1 MDKCAW
7 GVGWAYFRIIVMVAF
22 LFSPW
27 KGNDPVNIS
36 YYKKV
41 RGEKVKYY
49 RYYLIFTPLLRVG
62 GGQWNTREREDR
74 VQS

>member
-41 RGEKVKYY
+41 RGEKVKY
-49 RYYLIFTPLLRVG
+49 
-62 GGQWNTREREDR
+62 
-74 VQS
+74 